1 MDTGLASP
9 SLANRNPRS
18 KSNVAKKPGRKPKS
32 TDQKR
37 LEGNPGKR
45 ELSEPTRAQPLARIP
60 AAPSWLGDRAKSI
73 WNETATQLMRLG
85 LILEIDLGALAQYCQ
100 AWQDYFDA
108 KVDCEENGEVY
119 VTKSGSECERP
130 AVWKKNRAIK
140 TIETIGARFGLTP
153 DDRRGMN
160 IETDSK
166 RDNPTNPLEA
176 ELGEKT

>member
-1 MDTGLASP
+1 MT
-9 SLANRNPRS
+9 
-18 KSNVAKKPGRKPKS
+18 KKPGRTPKS
-32 TDQKR
+32 SDQKR

-45 ELSEPTRAQPLARIP
+45 ELPEPIRAQQMAQVPDAPL
-60 AAPSWLGDRAKSI
+60 WLGDKAKAV
-73 WNETATQLMRLG
+73 WKETAGQLVKLG
-85 LILEIDLGALAQYCQ
+85 IILEIDLRALAQYCQ

-108 KVDCEENGEVY
+108 KEDCEENGEVY

-166 RDNPTNPLEA
+166 PDNPTNPLEA